1 MILTAHQ
8 PAYLPWLGL
17 FHKIALADKF
27 VFLDNLQ
34 FEKNSVENRN
44 KIKTS
49 DGAIWLTVP
58 VNAHINLKSN
68 QTKIDF
74 THNWFEKHL
83 KTISHSVSANSLREV
98 RMCSWI
104 IYQVF
109 H

>member
-49 DGAIWLTVP
+49 DGSIWLTVP

-83 KTISHSVSANSLREV
+83 KNL
-98 RMCSWI
+98 
-104 IYQVF
+104 F
-109 H
+109 